1 MSSETPTLLL
11 AEPSLVQ
18 LVEEFEAGRVPGEF
32 HHADHVHVAFAY
44 VVQFPFTEAVT
55 RFSAALKRFATA
67 KGKPQLYHE
76 TITWAYLVLIRER
89 WARAGCIQ
97 TWDEFIRQNPDLLIW
112 KEGVLATLYRQ
123 ETLDSE
129 FARHNFV
136 LPDNLKVASEGL
148 EPDT

>member
-1 MSSETPTLLL
+1 MNREGINV
-11 AEPSLVQ
+11 AEPDLFQ
-18 LVEEFEAGRVPGEF
+18 LVEDFEAGRAPGEF

-44 VVQFPFTEAVT
+44 VLQYPFIEAVT
-55 RFSAALKRFATA
+55 RFSAALKRFAAA

-89 WARAGCIQ
+89 WVRAGSLQ
-97 TWDEFIRQNPDLLIW
+97 SWNKFAQQNPDLLIW
-112 KEGVLATLYRQ
+112 KRGVLATLYRQ

-136 LPDNLKVASEGL
+136 LPDNKNLCRG
-148 EPDT
+148 T